1 MVLKGWTC
9 EAASCIIGQSGK
21 KADNFQYSSKLLFT
35 NYLSQ
40 MFKKH
45 SGEKRQWIDIKRMKV
60 LVILPPHICTF
71 WEGGWLYLDS
81 SLIGPRGQF
90 FNVALGPN
98 FLLFYS
104 NTKTK
109 TENRQTV
116 LADWLYKTKT
126 DILKLTV
133 LSSLTYTTKNTEN
146 QYTIDAL
153 G

>member
-1 MVLKGWTC
+1 MNKWRCEIMVLKGWTC
-9 EAASCIIGQSGK
+9 EAASCIIRQSGK

-40 MFKKH
+40 MFKKN
-45 SGEKRQWIDIKRMKV
+45 SGEKIQWIDIKRMKV
-60 LVILPPHICTF
+60 LGILF
-71 WEGGWLYLDS
+71 WFLHASPYLYIFGGRLYLDS

-126 DILKLTV
+126 DTLKLTV
-133 LSSLTYTTKNTEN
+133 LSSLT
-146 QYTIDAL
+146 
-153 G
+153 